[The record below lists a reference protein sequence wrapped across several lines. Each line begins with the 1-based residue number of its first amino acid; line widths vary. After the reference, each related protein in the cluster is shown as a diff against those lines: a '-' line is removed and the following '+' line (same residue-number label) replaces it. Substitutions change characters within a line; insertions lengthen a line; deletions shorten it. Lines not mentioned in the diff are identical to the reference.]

1 MLTHEECY
9 EHKCNLFVILSHCH
23 NGIFANGFCRTR
35 QKANELVEKHGSR
48 FNKHTVEGHI
58 LDQWFSGGVASHPTV
73 GPSIEEQKDKVLKI
87 WRDTPGDWLVAL
99 YAIYEAGMAEAEV
112 AAQRLVQVTLEEAEE
127 IRQEIQ
133 KLYVSCDP
141 GPTPAHDVQYA
152 INTVLVKRLEAAP
165 AVAPETAAPVQE
177 VPTVVPQC
185 TGPFADDRT
194 CPIHS
199 RYKHTEA
206 AAVTAQVE
214 LVDIALKA
222 GAEIG
227 TPAWPVT
234 QGYRLRMANALA
246 AVRPLIE
253 AAAREGYWKQEDVEK
268 AIGDVWTAW
277 GAEYFTWVEFT
288 RKLRAHLTP
297 TPEPIEK
304 LRCICGYDARN
315 NERDHNV
322 ECFVP
327 QDFAQNSPPPSGRSR
342 NDQK

>member
-1 MLTHEECY
+1 
-9 EHKCNLFVILSHCH
+9 
-23 NGIFANGFCRTR
+23 
-35 QKANELVEKHGSR
+35 
-48 FNKHTVEGHI
+48 
-58 LDQWFSGGVASHPTV
+58 
-73 GPSIEEQKDKVLKI
+73 
-87 WRDTPGDWLVAL
+87 
-99 YAIYEAGMAEAEV
+99 
-112 AAQRLVQVTLEEAEE
+112 
-127 IRQEIQ
+127 
-133 KLYVSCDP
+133 
-141 GPTPAHDVQYA
+141 
-152 INTVLVKRLEAAP
+152 
-165 AVAPETAAPVQE
+165 
-177 VPTVVPQC
+177 
-185 TGPFADDRT
+185 
-194 CPIHS
+194 
-199 RYKHTEA
+199 
-206 AAVTAQVE
+206 VTAQDE

>member
-1 MLTHEECY
+1 
-9 EHKCNLFVILSHCH
+9 
-23 NGIFANGFCRTR
+23 
-35 QKANELVEKHGSR
+35 
-48 FNKHTVEGHI
+48 

-206 AAVTAQVE
+206 AAVTAQDE

-253 AAAREGYWKQEDVEK
+253 AARDKQWEMAIQDEGDRISWQ
-268 AIGDVWTAW
+268 GF
-277 GAEYFTWVEFT
+277 GAETTFAKAV
-288 RKLRAHLTP
+288 RARLTP